1 MDLLNLVDKLESLAT
16 ASGKFPGTRKVM
28 VEQDKILELVDQLRL
43 GIPRDIVEAEELMA
57 RREAIINQS
66 LLDARRIKSS
76 AEEEGR
82 SKVHESEIVS
92 QSRTQADGI
101 IADAQE
107 RADELV
113 MDAQK
118 KVHRLMQ
125 DAQAFA
131 DTRFQEANQ
140 YAQETLYHLEMHL
153 STVLNSVRR
162 GLDSLEDSPSSKVA

>member
-1 MDLLNLVDKLESLAT
+1 MDLLNLVDKLESMAT
-16 ASGKFPGTRKVM
+16 ASGKFPGTRKIM
-28 VEQDKILELVDQLRL
+28 IEQDKLLELVDQMRL

-82 SKVHESEIVS
+82 NKVHDSEIVS
-92 QSRTQADGI
+92 QANKRSEDMLAEAQEQADGI
-101 IADAQE
+101 
-107 RADELV
+107 V

-118 KVHRLMQ
+118 KAHRLMQ
-125 DAQAFA
+125 DAQSFA
-131 DTRFQEANQ
+131 DQRFEEANQ
-140 YAQETLYHLEMHL
+140 YAHETLYHLEMHL

-162 GLDSLEDSPSSKVA
+162 GLDSLEDSTTNAA

>member
-1 MDLLNLVDKLESLAT
+1 MDLLNLVDKLESMAT

-28 VEQDKILELVDQLRL
+28 IEQDTLLELVDQLRL

-82 SKVHESEIVS
+82 NKVHESEIVS
-92 QSRTQADGI
+92 QAQKKAEGMIAEAQEHADGI
-101 IADAQE
+101 
-107 RADELV
+107 V

-118 KVHRLMQ
+118 KAHRLMQ
-125 DAQAFA
+125 DAQSFA
-131 DTRFQEANQ
+131 DQRFEEANQ
-140 YAQETLYHLEMHL
+140 YAHETLYHLEMHL

-162 GLDSLEDSPSSKVA
+162 GLDSLEDSATKAA

>member
-1 MDLLNLVDKLESLAT
+1 MDLLQLVDKLESMAT
-16 ASGKFPGTRKVM
+16 ATGKFPGTRKVM
-28 VEQDKILELVDQLRL
+28 IEQDKLLELVDQMRL

-82 SKVHESEIVS
+82 NKVHDSEIVA
-92 QSRTQADGI
+92 QASKKSEEMTS
-101 IADAQE
+101 DAQE
-107 RADELV
+107 RADGIV

-118 KVHRLMQ
+118 KAHRLMQ
-125 DAQAFA
+125 DAQSFA
-131 DTRFQEANQ
+131 DQRFEEANQ
-140 YAQETLYHLEMHL
+140 YAHETLYHLEMHL

-162 GLDSLEDSPSSKVA
+162 GLDSLEDSTTKAA

>member
-1 MDLLNLVDKLESLAT
+1 MDLLNLVDKLESMAT
-16 ASGKFPGTRKVM
+16 ASGKFPGTRKIM
-28 VEQDKILELVDQLRL
+28 IEQDKLLELVDQMRL

-82 SKVHESEIVS
+82 NKVHDSEIVS
-92 QSRTQADGI
+92 QANKRSEDMLAEAQEQADGI
-101 IADAQE
+101 
-107 RADELV
+107 V

-118 KVHRLMQ
+118 KAHRLMQ
-125 DAQAFA
+125 DAQSFA
-131 DTRFQEANQ
+131 DQRFEEANQ
-140 YAQETLYHLEMHL
+140 YAHETLYHLEMHL

-162 GLDSLEDSPSSKVA
+162 GLDSLEDSTTKAA

>member
-1 MDLLNLVDKLESLAT
+1 MDLLQLVDKLESLAT
-16 ASGKFPGTRKVM
+16 DGGKFPGTRKVM
-28 VEQDKILELVDQLRL
+28 IEQDKLLELVDQMRL
-43 GIPRDIVEAEELMA
+43 GIPRDVVEAEELMA

-82 SKVHESEIVS
+82 NKVHDSEIVA
-92 QSRTQADGI
+92 QATQKSEQI

-107 RADELV
+107 RADGIV

-118 KVHRLMQ
+118 KAHRLMQ
-125 DAQAFA
+125 DAQSFG
-131 DTRFQEANQ
+131 DTRFEEANQ

-162 GLDSLEDSPSSKVA
+162 GLDSLEGSASNKVA